1 MVENLLL
8 IIRVIIK
15 VSRANLLP
23 NVRIRRRYRQ
33 RTTPLISGR
42 RKRGQG
48 FGKIIYF
55 AWKVARKSIVKSLG
69 KMKLKHAPF
78 KIKNKKSKGIL
89 QSNIANSLVDM
100 DAAYRQ
106 GKLS

>member
-33 RTTPLISGR
+33 RTTPLISGK

-55 AWKVARKSIVKSLG
+55 A
-69 KMKLKHAPF
+69 
-78 KIKNKKSKGIL
+78 
-89 QSNIANSLVDM
+89 
-100 DAAYRQ
+100 
-106 GKLS
+106 